1 MTKVI
6 IVSGGFDPVHIGH
19 IRMFKQAAE
28 MADIKAQVN
37 QGRVIVAL
45 NSDEW
50 LKRKKGKPF
59 MPFEER
65 KEILDAMECVTEV
78 IKEWERTKLAWEATY
93 MKFTQDT
100 AQYPKEVE
108 MEYLMLGL
116 ANEVGE
122 VLGKYKKYLRGDKVV
137 QQDFEKALV
146 DEMGDVMWYFVRI
159 CDMLDVTLYEV
170 MTRNINKLSARMK
183 KGTIKGD
190 GDDR

>member
-1 MTKVI
+1 M
-6 IVSGGFDPVHIGH
+6 
-19 IRMFKQAAE
+19 
-28 MADIKAQVN
+28 
-37 QGRVIVAL
+37 
-45 NSDEW
+45 
-50 LKRKKGKPF
+50 
-59 MPFEER
+59 EEVVKIER
-65 KEILDAMECVTEV
+65 EEEEQPEV
-78 IKEWERTKLAWEATY
+78 IKEWERTKLAFEETY
-93 MKFTQDT
+93 KQFTRNT

-146 DEMGDVMWYFVRI
+146 DEMGDVLWYFVRI

-170 MTRNINKLSARMK
+170 MARNINKLSARMK

>member
-1 MTKVI
+1 MEEVVEI
-6 IVSGGFDPVHIGH
+6 
-19 IRMFKQAAE
+19 
-28 MADIKAQVN
+28 
-37 QGRVIVAL
+37 
-45 NSDEW
+45 
-50 LKRKKGKPF
+50 KRKEEEKPE
-59 MPFEER
+59 M
-65 KEILDAMECVTEV
+65 V
-78 IKEWERTKLAWEATY
+78 KEWERTKLAWEATY

-122 VLGKYKKYLRGDKVV
+122 VLGKYKKYLRGDKMIR
-137 QQDFEKALV
+137 QDFEKALV
-146 DEMGDVMWYFVRI
+146 SELGDVMWYFVRI

-170 MTRNINKLSARMK
+170 MLDNIHKLNDRML

>member
-1 MTKVI
+1 MEEVVEI
-6 IVSGGFDPVHIGH
+6 
-19 IRMFKQAAE
+19 
-28 MADIKAQVN
+28 
-37 QGRVIVAL
+37 
-45 NSDEW
+45 
-50 LKRKKGKPF
+50 KRK
-59 MPFEER
+59 EEE
-65 KEILDAMECVTEV
+65 KSEIM
-78 IKEWERTKLAWEATY
+78 KEWERTKLAWEATY

-122 VLGKYKKYLRGDKVV
+122 VLGKYKKYLRGDKVI

-146 DEMGDVMWYFVRI
+146 DEMGDVLWYFVRI

>member
-1 MTKVI
+1 M
-6 IVSGGFDPVHIGH
+6 
-19 IRMFKQAAE
+19 
-28 MADIKAQVN
+28 
-37 QGRVIVAL
+37 
-45 NSDEW
+45 
-50 LKRKKGKPF
+50 
-59 MPFEER
+59 EEVVKIER
-65 KEILDAMECVTEV
+65 EEEEQPEV
-78 IKEWERTKLAWEATY
+78 IKEWERTKLAFEETY
-93 MKFTQDT
+93 KQFTRNT

>member
-1 MTKVI
+1 MEEVVEI
-6 IVSGGFDPVHIGH
+6 
-19 IRMFKQAAE
+19 
-28 MADIKAQVN
+28 
-37 QGRVIVAL
+37 
-45 NSDEW
+45 
-50 LKRKKGKPF
+50 KRK
-59 MPFEER
+59 EEE
-65 KEILDAMECVTEV
+65 KSEI

-116 ANEVGE
+116 SSEVGE
-122 VLGKYKKYLRGDKVV
+122 VLGKYKKYLRGDKVI

-146 DEMGDVMWYFVRI
+146 DEMGDVLWYFVRI

-170 MTRNINKLSARMK
+170 MSKNIVKLSRRLDNHL
-183 KGTIKGD
+183 IKGD

>member
-1 MTKVI
+1 MEEVVEI
-6 IVSGGFDPVHIGH
+6 
-19 IRMFKQAAE
+19 
-28 MADIKAQVN
+28 
-37 QGRVIVAL
+37 
-45 NSDEW
+45 
-50 LKRKKGKPF
+50 KRK
-59 MPFEER
+59 EEE
-65 KEILDAMECVTEV
+65 KSEI

-93 MKFTQDT
+93 MEFTRRT

-122 VLGKYKKYLRGDKVV
+122 VLGKYKKYLRGDAMV
-137 QQDFEKALV
+137 QQDFETKLV
-146 DEMGDVMWYFVRI
+146 DELGDVMWYFVRI

-170 MTRNINKLSARMK
+170 MTRNIDKLSQRVE

>member
-1 MTKVI
+1 MEEVEVVEIKREEKEK
-6 IVSGGFDPVHIGH
+6 P
-19 IRMFKQAAE
+19 E
-28 MADIKAQVN
+28 MV
-37 QGRVIVAL
+37 
-45 NSDEW
+45 
-50 LKRKKGKPF
+50 
-59 MPFEER
+59 
-65 KEILDAMECVTEV
+65 
-78 IKEWERTKLAWEATY
+78 KEWERTKLAWEATY
-93 MKFTQDT
+93 MQFTRET